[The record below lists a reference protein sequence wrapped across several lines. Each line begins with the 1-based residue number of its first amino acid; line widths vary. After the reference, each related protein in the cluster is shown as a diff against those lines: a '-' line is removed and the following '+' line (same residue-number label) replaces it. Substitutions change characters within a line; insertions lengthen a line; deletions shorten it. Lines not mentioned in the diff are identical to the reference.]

1 MSASVERGISQN
13 VCPVTGVGFSKY
25 SPPTGGTHSPP
36 MKLPYRDSYDIN
48 ASAAPGRAYTVISE
62 LPRRHR

>member
-36 MKLPYRDSYDIN
+36 MKFPYRDSNAIS
-48 ASAAPGRAYTVISE
+48 ASAEPGRA
-62 LPRRHR
+62 